1 MAMHNAFHSRNDI
14 NKFYLWREKGGKRSE
29 DHVDLAIK
37 RLTDY
42 TRKSKDRTFMTETAT
57 NTKQILEWKT
67 WKPKIENLRDKE
79 KEW

>member
-29 DHVDLAIK
+29 DRVDLAIK

-42 TRKSKDRTFMTETAT
+42 ARKSKDKDIHDR
-57 NTKQILEWKT
+57 NYKKYQSKYWNG
-67 WKPKIENLRDKE
+67 KPGSQK
-79 KEW
+79 